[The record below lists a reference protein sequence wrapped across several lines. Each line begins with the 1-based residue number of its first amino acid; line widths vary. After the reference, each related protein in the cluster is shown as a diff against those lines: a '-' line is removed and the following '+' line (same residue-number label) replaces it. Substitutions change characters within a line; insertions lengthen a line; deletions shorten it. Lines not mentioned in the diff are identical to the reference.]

1 MWPRENAIYMSDG
14 RNDRVVKLNH
24 GRPGHRRPGSHGKTS
39 GQFDY
44 PHSIAVD
51 STGAIYVAEIRN
63 WRVQKFVK

>member
-1 MWPRENAIYMSDG
+1 VDG
-14 RNDRVVKLNH
+14 RNDRMVRLNME
-24 GRPGHRRPGSHGKTS
+24 GQITGTLGSHGRAPGK
-39 GQFDY
+39 FFY